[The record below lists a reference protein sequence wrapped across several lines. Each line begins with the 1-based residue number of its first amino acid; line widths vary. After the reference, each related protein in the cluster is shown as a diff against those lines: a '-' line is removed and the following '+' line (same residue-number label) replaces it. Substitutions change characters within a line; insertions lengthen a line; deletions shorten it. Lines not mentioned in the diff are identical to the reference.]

1 MDTQSA
7 HKSYVNFPASGSAQ
21 QSNSVLNELPP
32 ELQARYPFQSKFLT
46 INGMRMHYVD
56 EGEGPILLLL
66 HGNPTWSFYFRE
78 LILALRSSFRVIAP
92 DHIGLGLSDHP
103 SDVHFRSADRVK
115 HLQVFIDALKLESFG
130 IVMHDWG
137 GSIGTALA
145 QKNLSRITKLVYFN
159 TTLCETESLPRIIKE
174 ATTPLVGKF
183 VTKFTPRFIK
193 LTTRLGVVRPLPHD
207 VTAGYLYPYQSA
219 ARRTAIWDF
228 VSDIPFESDHPS
240 YQTMLELATE
250 LPKLRTIPT
259 LIIWGLKDPC
269 FHRGMLNH
277 VRGHFPHATVVE
289 IPNASHLLLE
299 DSPDE
304 IIPRVKDFFQDKQVA
319 PLRVVPGVSG
329 AEVNPLYANL
339 EEVAKLHPHVHVA
352 TTVHARFN
360 RLDYSHITFGDFFA
374 RVQQYRRAL
383 THEGIVP
390 GSRVLMLV
398 QAGEEFLALTY
409 AVMGNGAVP
418 VFIDPG
424 VGRKNLLRCIG
435 DLAPDALIGAPK
447 AHLLRYLKPRL
458 FKATKQ
464 FIWASDFPFFG
475 TTLGLMKRYSS
486 DRLDPYPTDAPTM
499 IAFTSGATGT
509 PKGVVFTPEM
519 AKAQLSIFKEE
530 FHYTQGQKDLPLL
543 ALFSLFNVA
552 LGRTSIFVPM
562 NHMAPLT
569 LDPQMIVKV
578 IQEQS
583 VDTSFGS
590 PTLWNKISEYAVR
603 YSVTL
608 PSLKRVLM
616 AGAPVSRKTLV
627 RVQGILPHGDALTP
641 YGATEALPVTAV
653 SGKTITQITEEP
665 SQSGEQG
672 TFVGKPIR
680 GVLVKIIKNTSE
692 AIENSKQMEVLP
704 PFTIG
709 EIIVSGPTVSPRY
722 LNRPDAN
729 RISKIQDDGI
739 FWHRMGDVGYL
750 DQDGNLYFC
759 GRKAHV
765 VLSPQQTFYSIPS
778 ERIFNVHE
786 KVNRSALISLRA
798 PRFVGIAIE
807 PFPEAFPE
815 TPAAE
820 EHFISELKALAKKSA
835 LTSSIEHFFFIKNFP
850 VDGRH
855 NAKIFRDKI
864 SLMVE
869 GKVQ

>member
-1 MDTQSA
+1 MDSSTAQSHIPQA
-7 HKSYVNFPASGSAQ
+7 DRQHSI
-21 QSNSVLNELPP
+21 QSTSPINELPP
-32 ELQARYPFQSKFLT
+32 EIQARYPFQSRFLN
-46 INGMRMHYVD
+46 IEGMRMHYVD
-56 EGEGPILLLL
+56 EGEGPVLLLL

-78 LILALRSSFRVIAP
+78 LILSLRTSFRVIAP

-103 SDVHFRSADRVK
+103 TDLHFRSADRVR
-115 HLQVFIDALKLESFG
+115 HLQAFINELNLDSFG
-130 IVMHDWG
+130 LVMHDWG

-145 QKNLSRITKLVYFN
+145 QKNLNKITKLVYFN

-193 LTTRLGVVRPLPHD
+193 LTTRLGVVRPLPHE
-207 VTAGYLYPYQSA
+207 VVAGYLYPYQSA

-228 VSDIPFESDHPS
+228 VSDIPFEASHPS
-240 YQTMLELATE
+240 YQTMLELATQ
-250 LPKLRTIPT
+250 LPNLRAIPT

-277 VRGHFPHATVVE
+277 VRSHFPHATVVE

-304 IIPRVKDFFQDKQVA
+304 VIPRVKDFFEGKHIA
-319 PLRVVPGVSG
+319 PLRVIPGVSG
-329 AEVNPLYANL
+329 AAVNPLYSKL
-339 EEVAKLHPHVHVA
+339 EEVSKLDPHLHVA
-352 TTVHARFN
+352 TTVRSRYD
-360 RLDYSHITFGDFFA
+360 RLDYSHTRFGDFFN

-390 GSRVLMLV
+390 GSKVLMLV
-398 QAGEEFLALTY
+398 PAGEEFLALTY

-447 AHLLRYLKPRL
+447 AHLLRLFKPRL
-458 FKATKQ
+458 FRATKQ
-464 FIWASDFPFFG
+464 FIWASDLPFFG

-486 DRLDPYPTDAPTM
+486 DRLDPYPTDSASM

-509 PKGVVFTPEM
+509 PKGVIFTAAMIE
-519 AKAQLSIFKEE
+519 AQLKIFTDE
-530 FHYTQGQKDLPLL
+530 FGYTRGQKDLPLL

-552 LGRTSIFVPM
+552 LGKTSIFAPM

-578 IQEQS
+578 IQELS

-590 PTLWNKISEYAVR
+590 PTLWNKISEFAVR
-603 YSVTL
+603 YSVML
-608 PSLKRVLM
+608 PSIKKILM
-616 AGAPVSRKTLV
+616 AGAPVSRKTLA

-653 SGKTITQITEEP
+653 SGKTILHVVDEP
-665 SQSGEQG
+665 AASSEQG
-672 TFVGKPIR
+672 TFVGKPIK
-680 GVLVKIIKNTSE
+680 GLQVKIIKNTPE
-692 AIENSKQMEVLP
+692 AIESMAQAEVLP
-704 PFTIG
+704 PFEIG
-709 EIIVSGPTVSPRY
+709 EVIVSGPTVSPRY

-729 RISKIQDDGI
+729 RISKISDGET
-739 FWHRMGDVGYL
+739 FWHRMGDVGYC
-750 DQDGNLYFC
+750 DREGNLYFC

-765 VLSPQQTFYSIPS
+765 VFAPQKTFYSIPV
-778 ERIFNVHE
+778 ERIFNVHPQ
-786 KVNRSALISLRA
+786 VSRSALITLKA
-798 PRFVGIAIE
+798 PRYVGVAIE

-815 TPAAE
+815 TE
-820 EHFISELKALAKKSA
+820 EAQRQFKNELRELAKKHP
-835 LTSSIEHFFFIKNFP
+835 LTTSIENFYFLKNFP

-864 SLMVE
+864 PELIE
-869 GKVQ
+869 KGIK